1 MRRDLGFVAAIGFS
15 GKLGSVDVLAEVSAL
30 GVVEAVAYPVSILQL
45 HYPVAFQV
53 PLDGGY
59 LWSESANCFLC
70 AVEVESLLPNLIIRS
85 GCCQSLS
92 PKGFRWSF
100 EHGPCDL
107 TDRSLMVLKER
118 TRILQ
123 STNAK
128 TQYITIPSVMVSDSQ
143 YPFEANDE
151 VEIEIVPGA
160 KKLIVQLAP
169 KKHQP

>member
-1 MRRDLGFVAAIGFS
+1 MVFTQPLEGEYARLHCCKAKGC
-15 GKLGSVDVLAEVSAL
+15 GSFKSQPTIRWRQRQR
-30 GVVEAVAYPVSILQL
+30 Y
-45 HYPVAFQV
+45 
-53 PLDGGY
+53 
-59 LWSESANCFLC
+59 SETGRLSYK
-70 AVEVESLLPNLIIRS
+70 RTQR
-85 GCCQSLS
+85 QSLS

-107 TDRSLMVLKER
+107 RDRSLMVLKER

-151 VEIEIVPGA
+151 VEIVPGA
-160 KKLIVQLAP
+160 KRLIVQLAP

>member
-1 MRRDLGFVAAIGFS
+1 M
-15 GKLGSVDVLAEVSAL
+15 LAEVSAL
-30 GVVEAVAYPVSILQL
+30 GVVEAVAYPFSILQL
-45 HYPVAFQV
+45 HYPMAFQV
-53 PLDGGY
+53 PLNSRHVWG
-59 LWSESANCFLC
+59 ESANCFLC

-160 KKLIVQLAP
+160 KRLIVQLAP